1 MLNSL
6 EGSFSMKLLLLRK
19 LFPAII
25 PFFMFT
31 MTLPM
36 SQMQATDLLIV
47 DPMEAIYPD
56 VRPPALGVALAAP
69 LGGTM
74 LVQVVLSG
82 EPEKLQVKSIEL
94 LEDGKLLTGAQWF
107 ALDFVPVE
115 QNTGISFGTEI
126 RDGKNNPH
134 VIRRAPFE
142 IADAMAPVGVN
153 WDSAAWNFRS
163 AGFNRRGCAA
173 FAVRWPV
180 NVDDRPGGRHDYTVT
195 AKLKDGQVFSSSF
208 ATQVYAVKVPP
219 PELGTFNLVQT
230 SRTKPIANAYK
241 VPLWSDEFWRL
252 YGDYARTLV
261 EGRQSTGRLLL
272 PEMAVDCPAGTE
284 PQFGERLDR
293 MIKVLKKAGMR
304 DFLGVG
310 IFHPVLPK
318 DPKKPQ
324 WGVNSYKSPVFG
336 TPEGDAKARA
346 LFAQIRRVIEAN
358 GLSGKFKMQVFDE
371 VPESDN
377 ALYVRAAKMLREEI
391 PGVKIYE
398 VINSPN
404 LGIADS
410 VDEWCPM
417 ANVYDFR
424 REFFEQRKAAGQ
436 QVSIYT
442 CMGPGGAWV
451 NRLLDQERTRIVSIP
466 WFVYGYGLA
475 GYLHWG
481 ANSWMSDPFKQSVV
495 STGSGD
501 PKKNFLPAG
510 DTHILYPGDT
520 GPWISLRFEAQ
531 RLGAE
536 DYEVLALLGKNDAK
550 AARELVFKHF
560 PKMNNFSRDSA
571 SYWQA
576 RHNLLAA
583 GSKK

>member
-1 MLNSL
+1 
-6 EGSFSMKLLLLRK
+6 
-19 LFPAII
+19 
-25 PFFMFT
+25 
-31 MTLPM
+31 
-36 SQMQATDLLIV
+36 
-47 DPMEAIYPD
+47 
-56 VRPPALGVALAAP
+56 
-69 LGGTM
+69 
-74 LVQVVLSG
+74 
-82 EPEKLQVKSIEL
+82 
-94 LEDGKLLTGAQWF
+94 
-107 ALDFVPVE
+107 
-115 QNTGISFGTEI
+115 
-126 RDGKNNPH
+126 
-134 VIRRAPFE
+134 
-142 IADAMAPVGVN
+142 
-153 WDSAAWNFRS
+153 
-163 AGFNRRGCAA
+163 
-173 FAVRWPV
+173 
-180 NVDDRPGGRHDYTVT
+180 
-195 AKLKDGQVFSSSF
+195 
-208 ATQVYAVKVPP
+208 
-219 PELGTFNLVQT
+219 
-230 SRTKPIANAYK
+230 
-241 VPLWSDEFWRL
+241 
-252 YGDYARTLV
+252 
-261 EGRQSTGRLLL
+261 
-272 PEMAVDCPAGTE
+272 MAVDCPAGTE
-284 PQFGERLDR
+284 PQFSERLDR

-318 DPKKPQ
+318 TPGKPQ
-324 WGVNSYKSPVFG
+324 WGVNSYKNPVFG

>member
-6 EGSFSMKLLLLRK
+6 EGSFSMKLLLLK
-19 LFPAII
+19 KIFASII
-25 PFFMFT
+25 LFFMFT
-31 MTLPM
+31 MALPM
-36 SQMQATDLLIV
+36 SQMLAADLLIV
-47 DPMEAIYPD
+47 DPMEAVYPD

-82 EPEKLQVKSIEL
+82 EPEKLQVKNIEL

-115 QNTGISFGTEI
+115 QNTGVSCGTEI
-126 RDGKNNPH
+126 RDGKKNPH

-180 NVDDRPGGRHDYTVT
+180 NVDTRPGRHDYTVT

-230 SRTKPIANAYK
+230 SRTRPIANAYK
-241 VPLWSDEFWRL
+241 VPFWSDEFWNL
-252 YGDYARTLV
+252 YGNYARTLV

-272 PEMAVDCPAGTE
+272 PEMAVDCPTGTE
-284 PQFGERLDR
+284 PQFSERLDR

-304 DFLGVG
+304 NFLGVG

-318 DPKKPQ
+318 TPGKPQ

-346 LFAQIRRVIEAN
+346 LFAQIRRVTEAN

-417 ANVYDFR
+417 ANVYEFR

-466 WFVYGYGLA
+466 WFVYGYGLS

-481 ANSWMSDPFKQSVV
+481 ANSWISDPFKQSVV
-495 STGSGD
+495 FTGSGD

-560 PKMNNFSRDSA
+560 PKMNNFSRDTA

>member
-1 MLNSL
+1 
-6 EGSFSMKLLLLRK
+6 MKLLLLRK
-19 LFPAII
+19 IFASII
-25 PFFMFT
+25 LFFMFT
-31 MTLPM
+31 MALPM
-36 SQMQATDLLIV
+36 SQMLAADLLIV
-47 DPMEAIYPD
+47 DPMEAVYPD
-56 VRPPALGVALAAP
+56 VRPPALAVTLAAP
-69 LGGTM
+69 RGGTM
-74 LVQVVLSG
+74 LVQVVLLG
-82 EPEKLQVKSIEL
+82 EPEKLQVKCMEL
-94 LEDGKLLTGAQWF
+94 LEDGRLLGGAEWF

-115 QNTGISFGTEI
+115 QNTGVSFGTEI
-126 RDGKNNPH
+126 RDGKMNPH

-153 WDSAAWNFRS
+153 WESAAWNFRS
-163 AGFNRRGCAA
+163 AGFKRRGCAA

-180 NVDDRPGGRHDYTVT
+180 NVDARPGRHDYTVT
-195 AKLKDGQVFSSSF
+195 AKLNDDQVFSSSF
-208 ATQVYAVKVPP
+208 ATMVYAVKVPP
-219 PELGTFNLVQT
+219 PQQGTFNLVQT

-466 WFVYGYGLA
+466 WFVYGYGLS

-495 STGSGD
+495 FTGSGD
-501 PKKNFLPAG
+501 PAKNFLPAG
-510 DTHILYPGDT
+510 DTHILYPGEN

-550 AARELVFKHF
+550 AAKELVFKHF
-560 PKMNNFSRDSA
+560 PKMNDFSRDAA

-583 GSKK
+583 GSNN